1 MQSTMIQYEVARVLE
16 GLPANDIAAVLDFA
30 LFVQARAQGRQN
42 AEAGTASSQ
51 PTFFYDEAD
60 VSTDRMCGMD

>member
-16 GLPANDIAAVLDFA
+16 GLPANEIVAVLDFA
-30 LFVQARAQGRQN
+30 RFVQARAQGRQ
-42 AEAGTASSQ
+42 AVEAQSASSK
-51 PTFFYDEAD
+51 PTFLYEEAD

>member
-30 LFVQARAQGRQN
+30 LFVQARAQGRQ
-42 AEAGTASSQ
+42 ASEAQTASGK
-51 PTFFYDEAD
+51 PAFFDHQAD

>member
-1 MQSTMIQYEVARVLE
+1 MQSTMIQYEVARILE
-16 GLPANDIAAVLDFA
+16 GLPTSDLVTVLDFA
-30 LFVQARAQGRQN
+30 RFVQARAQSRQTT
-42 AEAGTASSQ
+42 EAHASDGQ